1 MIQEETGIAV
11 EVANSWSYNR
21 GNKCQKK
28 SQGQE
33 NRSQFWSKQKKVLQK
48 IEELMLESIFQPLKN
63 IPRFAIVKF
72 FDSIDRLIEQVNFF
86 QLNAEPN

>member
-1 MIQEETGIAV
+1 MQWKLQIVGAITGAINAKKIAGPR
-11 EVANSWSYNR
+11 EP
-21 GNKCQKK
+21 QPIL
-28 SQGQE
+28 
-33 NRSQFWSKQKKVLQK
+33 KQAKKVLQK

>member
-1 MIQEETGIAV
+1 MQWKLQIVGAITGAINA
-11 EVANSWSYNR
+11 
-21 GNKCQKK
+21 KK
-28 SQGQE
+28 ITGPRKPQPIL
-33 NRSQFWSKQKKVLQK
+33 KQAKKVLQK
-48 IEELMLESIFQPLKN
+48 IEELMLESIFQPLKK